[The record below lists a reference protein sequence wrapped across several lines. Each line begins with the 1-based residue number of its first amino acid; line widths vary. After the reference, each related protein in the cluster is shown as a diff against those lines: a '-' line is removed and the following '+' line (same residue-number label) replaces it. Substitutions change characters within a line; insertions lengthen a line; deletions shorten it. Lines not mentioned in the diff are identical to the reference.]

1 MHSAAVWSF
10 HLCCTELGQYS
21 LFFWCCTSS
30 SMSFWTFFQCPG
42 AQLRRLGC
50 RGGCRRPLLRVHDR
64 QRQHATQ
71 EKQVSPGVD
80 VRRRTFVGAR
90 WTRPCPGFRWG
101 QLRSRCG
108 TVWDTS
114 MLKVL
119 LAGLRHER
127 RDHLDLGPVPD
138 LREPILTAGAAAC
151 LAFQTVQRM
160 K

>member
-1 MHSAAVWSF
+1 MLDVVRLSVPGGRV
-10 HLCCTELGQYS
+10 LVLGS
-21 LFFWCCTSS
+21 VGDNF
-30 SMSFWTFFQCPG
+30 
-42 AQLRRLGC
+42 
-50 RGGCRRPLLRVHDR
+50 GG
-64 QRQHATQ
+64 
-71 EKQVSPGVD
+71 
-80 VRRRTFVGAR
+80 
-90 WTRPCPGFRWG
+90 
-101 QLRSRCG
+101 RCG